1 MPENYVRMET
11 MLIDKMDKMGIEVF
25 VLRENIRLYRLDDSP
40 TLVLHV
46 PHSTCDLSLPCGGA
60 ANHLSSLVVSG
71 SKDFVSHPI
80 GFEAYRSTQEKSL
93 SESTVPRL
101 RTWRGFAH

>member
-1 MPENYVRMET
+1 MET

-46 PHSTCDLSLPCGGA
+46 PHSTRDLSIPCGGA

-71 SKDFVSHPI
+71 SNDLVLHSI
-80 GFEAYRSTQEKSL
+80 GFEAYRST
-93 SESTVPRL
+93 
-101 RTWRGFAH
+101 